1 MKAAKRT
8 EKEII
13 MADDPLSDL
22 SMKPSRD
29 DMVSRQQGQTRSRR
43 HSVETTGSKPR
54 SMAPAW
60 MLLLLIVAGAGAG
73 AAGGWYLWQQIEAL
87 QARLVQSTSLLE
99 ESQSRLGHLQSNIE
113 SQNQNLSQSGNKVE
127 SELDVQMSEI
137 RKLWDVAYKR
147 NKPDIEKN
155 TQNIAGLTKSVAE
168 LSKSISGQNSSLK
181 QVGDALAKA
190 EASLGQLQSKYTN
203 TDKANKNIAAQIDQL
218 SVQLKELSVQNE
230 TLKSMINVQDSQIKR
245 LSDATGS
252 KMEQRLY
259 DLEIAIKAI
268 DAHRRQVNGR
278 LDSID
283 QAFRQQQSVP

>member
-29 DMVSRQQGQTRSRR
+29 DMVSRQQGQPRSRR
-43 HSVETTGSKPR
+43 HTVDTAGNKPR
-54 SMAPAW
+54 SMAPW
-60 MLLLLIVAGAGAG
+60 LILLLLTVAGASG
-73 AAGGWYLWQQIEAL
+73 AGGWYLWQQIEAL

-113 SQNQNLSQSGNKVE
+113 SQSQNLSQSGTKVE

-155 TQNIAGLTKSVAE
+155 TQNIAE
-168 LSKSISGQNSSLK
+168 LSKAIASQKGSVK

-190 EASLGQLQSKYTN
+190 EASLAQLQNKYSS
-203 TDKANKNIAAQIDQL
+203 TDKVTKSMVAQIDQL
-218 SVQLKELSVQNE
+218 SAQLKELSVQNE
-230 TLKSMINVQDSQIKR
+230 TIKSMVNVQDSQIKR
-245 LSDATGS
+245 LSDTTGS
-252 KMEQRLY
+252 KMEQRLS

-268 DAHRRQVNGR
+268 DAHRRQVNSR
-278 LDSID
+278 LDSFD
-283 QAFRQQQSVP
+283 QAFRQQQSAP